1 MNKKKVISLIP
12 KVVLVVVLFLII
24 NSQLTGTQ
32 ITGTLELGFIYS
44 LLALGIF
51 ISLRILDIPD
61 LTVDGSFTLGV
72 AVSVILHITVIHFG
86 DLDFL

>member
-32 ITGTLELGFIYS
+32 ITGTLELGLY
-44 LLALGIF
+44 
-51 ISLRILDIPD
+51 IPY
-61 LTVDGSFTLGV
+61 
-72 AVSVILHITVIHFG
+72 
-86 DLDFL
+86 